1 MKDTI
6 IFILVSIFGL
16 ITFFSVIATIFMA
29 ADCRMQS
36 AENIV
41 ILEELCS
48 IKPDYHYCKR
58 IKGANQWTTNT

>member
-6 IFILVSIFGL
+6 VFILVSAFGFITTVAVTCAIFAL
-16 ITFFSVIATIFMA
+16 T
-29 ADCRMQS
+29 DCRTQY

-48 IKPDYHYCKR
+48 IKPEYHYCKR
-58 IKGANQWTTNT
+58 LKN

>member
-6 IFILVSIFGL
+6 TYILVSIFGL
-16 ITFFSVIATIFMA
+16 ITFISVITTIFIA
-29 ADCRMQS
+29 ADCKTQY
-36 AENIV
+36 AENVV

-58 IKGANQWTTNT
+58 IKGTNQ